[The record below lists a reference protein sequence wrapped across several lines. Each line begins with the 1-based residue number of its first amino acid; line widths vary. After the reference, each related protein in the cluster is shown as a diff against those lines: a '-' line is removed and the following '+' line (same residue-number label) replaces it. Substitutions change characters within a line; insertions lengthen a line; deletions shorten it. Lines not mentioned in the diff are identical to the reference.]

1 MLENCEK
8 ESVEPTLDSNPHE
21 TKNAQT
27 SKHKRFLSF
36 FAEEEGA
43 A

>member
-1 MLENCEK
+1 VLENCE
-8 ESVEPTLDSNPHE
+8 EEIVEPTLDSNQK
-21 TKNAQT
+21 TQT